1 MRHAPECDP
10 IPDARYR
17 VARDQHH
24 RSWFA
29 RRHARP
35 RVRRLQP
42 EQVLAAQ
49 HAAGRQ
55 SRARRHG
62 LRGSPYR
69 QTPGF
74 LPGKSQPGSHASSI
88 LVVGSGRS
96 RPVLVAESRIALW
109 TYRGCAPGHTPRGTQ
124 GTGYEQRQCAAA
136 EADLVREKG
145 EGRGTI
151 RRLIEIQSPVER
163 AFLVGAPRKGSDDA
177 VHIDEHLEELERL
190 GDTAGAEVIGRT
202 IQRIDAPTPNFYL
215 GQGKVESLKDELA
228 SAGATLMLFDESLTP
243 VQGVKL
249 EKSLGVRVMDR
260 TEVILD
266 IFATRA
272 RSHEAK
278 LQVELAQLEYLLP
291 RLTRMWTDL
300 SRIRGGIG
308 LRGPGETQLET
319 DRRVIRR
326 KISMLKKR
334 LKDVAGHRANL
345 RQGRRAVPTAAL
357 VGYTNAGK
365 SSLLK
370 ALSGADVFI
379 EDRLFATLDTL
390 AREVDVGEGYRY
402 RVTDT
407 VGFIRKLP
415 HHLVAS
421 FRATLEEAEDADL
434 LLHVIDASHPGW
446 EDQLDVVET
455 ETTSVSPKRVIHVFN
470 KADLLPD
477 PQAFLEMVRER
488 YPHAILTSA
497 TAHGAQRTAHVEDLR
512 RALRT
517 SAQALRPIAE
527 IRVPV
532 TNGKLLA
539 TLHRDAEIL
548 HQVQTNGVV
557 TLRARIEARLLGRLP
572 QEGAEGGPG
581 GKRGC
586 SSFWSGSPR

>member
-1 MRHAPECDP
+1 MH
-10 IPDARYR
+10 
-17 VARDQHH
+17 V
-24 RSWFA
+24 
-29 RRHARP
+29 
-35 RVRRLQP
+35 
-42 EQVLAAQ
+42 
-49 HAAGRQ
+49 
-55 SRARRHG
+55 
-62 LRGSPYR
+62 
-69 QTPGF
+69 
-74 LPGKSQPGSHASSI
+74 
-88 LVVGSGRS
+88 
-96 RPVLVAESRIALW
+96 
-109 TYRGCAPGHTPRGTQ
+109 
-124 GTGYEQRQCAAA
+124 
-136 EADLVREKG
+136 
-145 EGRGTI
+145 
-151 RRLIEIQSPVER
+151 
-163 AFLVGAPRKGSDDA
+163 
-177 VHIDEHLEELERL
+177 DEHLEELERL
-190 GDTAGAEVIGRT
+190 ADTAGAQVVGKAV
-202 IQRIDAPTPNFYL
+202 QRIDAPTPNFYL
-215 GQGKVESLKDELA
+215 GQGKVESLKDDL
-228 SAGATLMLFDESLTP
+228 SAANATLMLFDESLTP

-291 RLTRMWTDL
+291 RLTRMWTHL

-334 LKDVAGHRANL
+334 LKDVAEHRANQ
-345 RQGRRAVPTAAL
+345 RQGRRDVPTAAL

-370 ALSGADVFI
+370 ALSGQDVFV

-402 RVTDT
+402 RLTDT

-421 FRATLEEAEDADL
+421 FRAPLEEAADADL

-446 EDQLDVVET
+446 EEQVDVVEK
-455 ETTSVSPKRVIHVFN
+455 ETMSVAPKRVIHVFN

-477 PQAFLEMVRER
+477 PDAFLALVRER

-497 TAHGAQRTAHVEDLR
+497 TTHDARRTTHGVEDLR

-532 TNGKLLA
+532 TDGKLLA

-548 HQVQTNGVV
+548 HQEQTNGVV
-557 TLRARIEARLLGRLP
+557 TLRARIEARLLGRLR
-572 QEGAEGGPG
+572 QEGIEVVLG
-581 GKRGC
+581 
-586 SSFWSGSPR
+586 

>member
-1 MRHAPECDP
+1 M
-10 IPDARYR
+10 
-17 VARDQHH
+17 
-24 RSWFA
+24 
-29 RRHARP
+29 
-35 RVRRLQP
+35 
-42 EQVLAAQ
+42 
-49 HAAGRQ
+49 
-55 SRARRHG
+55 
-62 LRGSPYR
+62 
-69 QTPGF
+69 T
-74 LPGKSQPGSHASSI
+74 
-88 LVVGSGRS
+88 
-96 RPVLVAESRIALW
+96 
-109 TYRGCAPGHTPRGTQ
+109 
-124 GTGYEQRQCAAA
+124 
-136 EADLVREKG
+136 
-145 EGRGTI
+145 
-151 RRLIEIQSPVER
+151 RRLIEIQAPIER

-177 VHIDEHLEELERL
+177 VHVEEHLEELQRL
-190 GDTAGAEVIGRT
+190 ADTAGAQVIGRT

-215 GQGKVESLKDELA
+215 GQGKVESLKDELSA
-228 SAGATLMLFDESLTP
+228 AGATLMLFDESLTP
-243 VQGVKL
+243 VQGVSL

-291 RLTRMWTDL
+291 RLTRMWTHL

-334 LKDVAGHRANL
+334 LKDVAEHRANQ
-345 RQGRRAVPTAAL
+345 RQGRRDVSTAAL

-370 ALSGADVFI
+370 ALSGHDVFV
-379 EDRLFATLDTL
+379 EDRLFATVDTL

-402 RVTDT
+402 RLTDT

-434 LLHVIDASHPGW
+434 LLHVIDAGHPGW
-446 EDQLDVVET
+446 EEQVDVVEK
-455 ETTSVSPKRVIHVFN
+455 ETTSVAPKRVIHVFN

-477 PQAFLEMVRER
+477 RDAFLGLVREH
-488 YPHAILTSA
+488 YPHAVLTS
-497 TAHGAQRTAHVEDLR
+497 TVGDGGVEDLR

-527 IRVPV
+527 IRVPIS
-532 TNGKLLA
+532 NGKLLA

-548 HQVQTNGVV
+548 RQEQTNGVV
-557 TLRARIEARLLGRLP
+557 TLRARIEARLLGRLRH
-572 QEGAEGGPG
+572 EGVEVVLG
-581 GKRGC
+581 
-586 SSFWSGSPR
+586 